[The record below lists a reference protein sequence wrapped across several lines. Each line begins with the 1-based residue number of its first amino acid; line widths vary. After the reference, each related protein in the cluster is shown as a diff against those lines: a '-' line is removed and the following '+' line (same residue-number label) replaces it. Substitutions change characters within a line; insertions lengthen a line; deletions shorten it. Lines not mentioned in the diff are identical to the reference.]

1 MKIYLVGQK
10 GLPAVSGGVETHVNN
25 LAVKLVELGHEVFAY
40 TRHNYTD
47 KKLKE
52 YMGVKLISLPS
63 IPGKNF
69 DAISHTFF
77 ACLDFIFKS
86 RKADIIHFHSIGPAS
101 LIWMIKLFRPR
112 VKVVFTF
119 HSQCYFNT
127 KWGKFAK
134 FYLSI
139 GERIGCKMADE
150 VIVIS
155 KNLKK
160 YVEEKYSR
168 DIIYIPNGV
177 NTLDPLPVNSIKER
191 WELKKGSYILSV
203 GRLVRNKG
211 IEYLIEAYKNIN
223 TDKKLVITGDGDFQ
237 DELMKLADNH
247 KNIIFTG
254 NQTGQVLEELYSN
267 AAIFVQPSEAEGL
280 SIALLEAISYKL
292 PIIISDIPANK
303 EVADDN
309 AIVFKNKNSKDLELK
324 LDSFLQDI
332 NNPAIDKN
340 VKVLYNKIIS
350 QYNWNDIAI
359 QTVNIYKKVL

>member
-25 LAVKLVELGHEVFAY
+25 LAVKLVGLGHEVFAY
-40 TRHNYTD
+40 TRYNYTD
-47 KKLKE
+47 KNLKE

-77 ACLDFIFKS
+77 ACLDFIFKA
-86 RKADIIHFHSIGPAS
+86 RKADVIHFHSIGPSS

-134 FYLSI
+134 FYLNI

-160 YVEEKYSR
+160 YVEEKYNR
-168 DIIYIPNGV
+168 DIVYIPNGV
-177 NTLDPLPVNSIKER
+177 NTLDPLPAEIIKEK
-191 WELKKGSYILSV
+191 WGLEKGSYILSV

-211 IEYLIEAYKNIN
+211 LEYLVEAYKNLD
-223 TDKKLVITGDGDFQ
+223 TDKKLVITGDGNFQ
-237 DELMKLADNH
+237 DELIKLADDH

-267 AAIFVQPSEAEGL
+267 AAIFIQPSEAEGL
-280 SIALLEAISYKL
+280 SIALLEATSYKL
-292 PIIISDIPANK
+292 PILISDIPANK
-303 EVADDN
+303 EVVEN
-309 AIVFKNKNSKDLELK
+309 NGIVFENKNSKDLELK
-324 LDSFLQDI
+324 LNEFLQDT

-340 VKVLYNKIIS
+340 VKVLYNKIVS